1 MSIRSYL
8 GPKKIRSLR
17 PRDYDWLKT
26 FSYEVQEKIDGS
38 QFSFMLE
45 DGVLRCKSRKVDI
58 VYSVV
63 DGEVVAD
70 SSWKGAIQNLINNI
84 DQIAPGIIY
93 RGEVLRSHRHNK
105 ICYNRAPK
113 GNLVLFEVESVDG
126 KFLTNSTSL
135 ANIASQLGVDYAPFI
150 GSVKSLSE
158 YTDEAFM
165 DHLENSESV
174 LGGRMEGVVLKS
186 FQGSWYGYRDGT
198 SVLIYP
204 SIKFVCPEFMER
216 THKKTKGK
224 SSIQDYIKD
233 LGDSLK
239 NTNRWDKAI
248 QHLRESGELTGTVK
262 DIGPLIKEIHTDI
275 SLEEDA
281 DLIKLLKRVRKHVL
295 KKSTK
300 GFAEYY
306 KNMLEARSPLV
317 EE

>member
-1 MSIRSYL
+1 MSVRKYW

-17 PRDYDWLKT
+17 RSDYDWLKN
-26 FSYEVQEKIDGS
+26 FAYEVQEKIDGS

-45 DGVLRCKSRKVDI
+45 HGILRCKSRKVDI
-58 VYSVV
+58 VYAIV

-84 DQIAPGIIY
+84 DQIAPNTIY

-105 ICYNRAPK
+105 ICYNRVPK
-113 GNLVLFEVESVDG
+113 GNLVLFDVESVDG
-126 KFLTNSTSL
+126 KLLTNSTSL

-186 FQGSWYGYRDGT
+186 FQGYLYTTPEGSE
-198 SVLIYP
+198 VLRFP
-204 SIKFVCPEFMER
+204 SIKFVCPEFVER

-224 SSIQDYIKD
+224 SGLQDYIKD
-233 LGDSLK
+233 LGDSLR

-248 QHLRESGELTGTVK
+248 QHLRESGELTDTVK

-281 DLIKLLKRVRKHVL
+281 DLTKLLKQVRTHVL
-295 KKSTK
+295 RESTK

-306 KNMLEARSPLV
+306 KNMLAGEVS
-317 EE
+317 